1 MQVNVEDLSRVKKRI
16 EVELPPEQVRAELDR
31 AYERI
36 QRRVKM
42 KGFRPGRVPRK
53 VLERHFGARVREE
66 VTAELI
72 SRSYRE
78 AVAQKALEVVA
89 EPRIEDIEAA
99 SLENGLRYRATVEV
113 KPAVE
118 LREYLGLEIEAVH
131 PQVDEKDV
139 EENLERLRHAHA
151 QMAAIE
157 DRDHVEKG
165 DLVQLD
171 YTAIVDGRP
180 LPAASANDRVIEV
193 GAEALPGEFE
203 SQLIGM
209 RGGETRRIEVFFPG
223 SHPHTSLAGKRVV
236 FRVQLKRLGRKE
248 LPALDD
254 EFAKDCGDAGSLEEL
269 RGKIRAQLHEESRR
283 AAERSMRSRLLDRLI
298 EKNPIE
304 VPDGMVELRLDAMLR
319 EVGLSERAV
328 EGRPE
333 LAAKIEELRA
343 KLRPQALRDVCSALL
358 LAEVAR
364 REGVEVND
372 DEVRSR
378 MALYVSGSGGTQTQ
392 AARLFQNAAAREQTR
407 EQMLREKALQWLMGN
422 ARIVEAHENSQVIA
436 DERKKS

>member
-36 QRRVKM
+36 QRRVKI

-53 VLERHFGARVREE
+53 VLERHFGAQVREE

-78 AVAQKALEVVA
+78 AVAQKALDVVA
-89 EPRIEDIEAA
+89 DPRIEDIEAA
-99 SLENGLRYRATVEV
+99 SVENGLRYRATVEV

-131 PQVDEKDV
+131 PQVDEQEV
-139 EENLERLRHAHA
+139 EETLERLRHAHA

-157 DRDHVEKG
+157 DRDQVEKG

-193 GAEALPGEFE
+193 GAGAVPEEFE

-209 RGGETRRIEVFFPG
+209 RRGETRRIEVSFPR
-223 SHPHTSLAGKRVV
+223 SHPNASLAGKRVV
-236 FRVQLKRLGRKE
+236 FRVELKRLGRKE
-248 LPALDD
+248 LPTLDD

-269 RGKIRAQLHEESRR
+269 KGKIREQLREVSRR
-283 AAERSMRSRLLDRLI
+283 AAERSLRSRLLDRLI

-319 EVGLSERAV
+319 EVGISRRAV
-328 EGRPE
+328 EVTGE
-333 LAAKIEELRA
+333 LAAKIEGLRA
-343 KLRPQALRDVCSALL
+343 KLRPQAHRDVCSALL

-364 REGVEVND
+364 REGVEVSD

-378 MALYVSGSGGTQTQ
+378 MALYVSGSGGTQAQ
-392 AARLFQNAAAREQTR
+392 AARLFQDPAAREQTR
-407 EQMLREKALQWLMGN
+407 EQMLREKALELLMGN